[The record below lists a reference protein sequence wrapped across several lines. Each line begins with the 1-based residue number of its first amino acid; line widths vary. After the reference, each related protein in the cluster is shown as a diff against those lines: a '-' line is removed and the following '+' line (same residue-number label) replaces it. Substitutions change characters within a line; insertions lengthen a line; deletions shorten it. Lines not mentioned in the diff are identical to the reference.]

1 MKKGCLVLAGVVMQR
16 EELSGMRELCGH
28 KGVFGTSEA
37 PGCDMG
43 IALGMEMGA
52 LWDSERRSCHWGTA
66 MSAAEQRCHN
76 PEGGKGY
83 LWFAVQAII
92 EWR

>member
-1 MKKGCLVLAGVVMQR
+1 MKKGCLVLARVVMQR

-52 LWDSERRSCHWGTA
+52 LWDSERRSCHWGHSHECSRA
-66 MSAAEQRCHN
+66 KMSQPR
-76 PEGGKGY
+76 G
-83 LWFAVQAII
+83 
-92 EWR
+92 R

>member
-1 MKKGCLVLAGVVMQR
+1 MTGGAAI
-16 EELSGMRELCGH
+16 GH
-28 KGVFGTSEA
+28 T
-37 PGCDMG
+37 
-43 IALGMEMGA
+43 AL
-52 LWDSERRSCHWGTA
+52 
-66 MSAAEQRCHN
+66 SAAEQRCHI